1 MCYLLPFFQ
10 QLVQAQFFGSMKQ
23 LHPCV
28 EDFSK
33 ESSKLLMDVIYV
45 KTLNWPDIKLSTY
58 SDLLRMADK
67 YMVPGLENFVWT
79 KFLEKVR
86 SSYRNVRM
94 EENCQLE
101 INFLFQK
108 ITTIFIQKVKRD
120 AGVDTLVES
129 IDQLA
134 NRIFGE
140 ADWDLSQ
147 SAIGSLSCFRVRRIV
162 W

>member
-28 EDFSK
+28 EDFSR
-33 ESSKLLMDVIYV
+33 ESFKLFMDVLYV

-67 YMVPGLENFVWT
+67 YMVPGLESFVWT

-86 SSYRNVRM
+86 ISRRNV
-94 EENCQLE
+94 
-101 INFLFQK
+101 
-108 ITTIFIQKVKRD
+108 
-120 AGVDTLVES
+120 
-129 IDQLA
+129 
-134 NRIFGE
+134 
-140 ADWDLSQ
+140 
-147 SAIGSLSCFRVRRIV
+147 
-162 W
+162 

>member
-1 MCYLLPFFQ
+1 
-10 QLVQAQFFGSMKQ
+10 
-23 LHPCV
+23 
-28 EDFSK
+28 
-33 ESSKLLMDVIYV
+33 
-45 KTLNWPDIKLSTY
+45 
-58 SDLLRMADK
+58 
-67 YMVPGLENFVWT
+67 
-79 KFLEKVR
+79 
-86 SSYRNVRM
+86 M

-140 ADWDLSQ
+140 ADWDRLPELFRSEGLSEEGVAKKEP
-147 SAIGSLSCFRVRRIV
+147 SCICLIFLHLSDHPGDHLGLEDLRGPDTASGPC
-162 W
+162 